1 MMALRVQIPRLA
13 ALARDD
19 HGRYRT
25 RAPAHPRTRGG
36 FALMAALWLVVLVG
50 VAGYGLSVR
59 GRSRR
64 LAVANSLERTQ
75 AVAAAEAAVET
86 VRGELALRLAP
97 PAQSAPRI
105 AQSAP
110 LDPWSD
116 LAALNADT
124 LALGDAR
131 ALPRVYDVAARINL
145 NRATEADLRRF
156 LAALAIDAGDADRL
170 AQRIADWRDADD
182 FRRARGAERDDYLRA
197 GARQLPTNADFARA
211 DELRDV
217 DGMTPELYARI
228 APFVTV
234 LGTGQINV
242 NAAPREVLLSL
253 PGMGDESI
261 AAIVR
266 AQRARRPIRSME
278 ELTAQLSSAARSSLV
293 EQMSELQ
300 QRAAFESREV
310 VVEADGWLDG
320 SPARVTAQ
328 ALLARGGD
336 AMFTIGRRI
345 VQ

>member
-1 MMALRVQIPRLA
+1 
-13 ALARDD
+13 
-19 HGRYRT
+19 
-25 RAPAHPRTRGG
+25 
-36 FALMAALWLVVLVG
+36 MAALWLVVLVG
-50 VAGYGLSVR
+50 VSGYELSVR
-59 GRSRR
+59 SRSHR
-64 LAVANSLERTQ
+64 LAVANSLERAQ
-75 AVAAAEAAVET
+75 AVAAAEGALET
-86 VRGELALRLAP
+86 VRGELALRLARAAP
-97 PAQSAPRI
+97 PAIRNSQFAPTD
-105 AQSAP
+105 
-110 LDPWSD
+110 LWSD
-116 LAALNADT
+116 LALLNTDT
-124 LALGDAR
+124 LVLGDAR
-131 ALPRVYDVAARINL
+131 ALPRVYDAGARIQI
-145 NRATEADLRRF
+145 NRASEADLRRF
-156 LAALAIDAGDADRL
+156 FAALAIDAGIADHL

-197 GARQLPTNADFARA
+197 GARGMPANADFSRV

-217 DGMTPELYARI
+217 DGMTPELYSRI
-228 APFVTV
+228 APFVTT

-253 PGMGDESI
+253 PGMGDETL

-266 AQRARRPIRSME
+266 AQRARRPVGSLE

-293 EQMSELQ
+293 EAMGELQ

-320 SPARVTAQ
+320 SPARATAQ

>member
-1 MMALRVQIPRLA
+1 
-13 ALARDD
+13 
-19 HGRYRT
+19 
-25 RAPAHPRTRGG
+25 
-36 FALMAALWLVVLVG
+36 MAALWLVVLVG
-50 VAGYGLSVR
+50 VTGYELSVR
-59 GRSRR
+59 SRSRR

-75 AVAAAEAAVET
+75 AVAAADGALET
-86 VRGELALRLAP
+86 VRGELALRLTTSASLNARRSSP
-97 PAQSAPRI
+97 GQSTA
-105 AQSAP
+105 

-116 LAALNADT
+116 LSLIATDT
-124 LALGDAR
+124 LAQGDTR
-131 ALPRVYDVAARINL
+131 AVSRIYDAGARIQI
-145 NRATEADLRRF
+145 NRASEADLRRF
-156 LAALAIDAGDADRL
+156 LSALAIDAGVADRL

-182 FRRARGAERDDYLRA
+182 FRRARGAERDDYLRT
-197 GARQLPTNADFARA
+197 GARRLPTNADFQSV

-217 DGMTPELYARI
+217 DGMSPELYARI

-234 LGTGQINV
+234 LGTGQVNL
-242 NAAPREVLLSL
+242 NAAPREVLMSL
-253 PGMGDESI
+253 PGMGDETI
-261 AAIVR
+261 AGIVR

-293 EQMSELQ
+293 EEMAELQ